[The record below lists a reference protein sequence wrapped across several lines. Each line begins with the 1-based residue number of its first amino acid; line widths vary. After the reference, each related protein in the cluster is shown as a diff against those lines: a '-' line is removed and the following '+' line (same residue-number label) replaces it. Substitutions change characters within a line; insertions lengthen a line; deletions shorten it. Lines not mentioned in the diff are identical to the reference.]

1 MQLKSLIPFRNPLNL
16 HSKKFRKDTFSFRRL
31 ARFAGFGAIGLFI
44 LMTLLFAV
52 YSKDLPTPGKIK
64 KSFSPESTRIMD
76 REGNL
81 LFDVHGDERRFILKQ
96 EEIPQSIKNATIAT
110 EDKDFYKHFGF
121 DMRGLVR
128 GVILKPLSGEGFQG
142 GSTITQQ
149 FVKNAL
155 LSPKRTVT
163 RKVKELI
170 LAIEMEMMF
179 SKEQILTFYLNEIP
193 YGSNAYGIEAA
204 AKTYFNKSAK
214 DLTLSEAALL
224 AALPQAPTRL
234 SPYGQR
240 RDELLHRKNFV
251 LDKMAE
257 QGYITKEERD
267 QAKGQELTFVPRR
280 EQIGAP
286 HFSLWVRELLVD
298 EFGEREVLEGGM
310 KVTTTLDPK
319 VQESAVK
326 AVSANVDRIKGFGA
340 TNAAMA
346 AVDPKTG
353 QVLAMV
359 GSIDYF
365 DVENEGNFN
374 VAVAERQPGS
384 SFKPFAYATAFKN
397 KYNPAY
403 TLWDVPTDFGNYTP
417 QNYDGRTRGPITMRG
432 ALANSL
438 NIPAVKTLALAGIDN
453 VIDQAH
459 AMGITTLN
467 DRSRYGLSLVLG
479 GGEVKPIDMA
489 SAFGVFGANGI
500 RNPMTPFLKVED
512 RNGKVL
518 KEYKQEEKRV
528 LDDNVAYEISH
539 ILSDNGARAPVFGA
553 GGPLAFTNRA
563 VAAKTGTTQSYRDA
577 WTVGYT
583 PSLAAAVWVGRNDNT
598 PMENRADGSVV
609 AAPIFRRFM
618 DTALEGKPNE
628 PFTRPSSIKEVAVD
642 RLSNKLPGSFR
653 NEIITDIF
661 APWQIPDD
669 LDDVHVKILVDTV
682 TGKRATDSCP
692 TNRALVEE
700 RFFVEIHSE
709 FPNRPNWEKPVQDWA
724 AANGLNAA
732 PPTETCSA
740 LDPSN
745 NSSVGFL
752 TPQKDTVLTGPFQIA
767 VDVTGGFNVQKVEFF
782 IDNISIGTVGGK
794 PFAIT
799 YDAESISAGTHTLLA
814 VATDPDNR
822 SSSAQLSVRTQK
834 AGTLR
839 LTNIQVASGNA
850 GSVTITWQTNL
861 PSDSKLEYG
870 PNVEY
875 GSTAR
880 DSALVTSHSV
890 PLTALTSSVLY
901 HFRVTSALAGGESAR
916 SADFVF
922 TAP

>member
-1 MQLKSLIPFRNPLNL
+1 MQFKSLIPFRNPLNL
-16 HSKKFRKDTFSFRRL
+16 HYKKFRKNHFSLRRL
-31 ARFAGFGAIGLFI
+31 ARLAGFGAVGLFI
-44 LMTLLFAV
+44 LTTLLFAV

-64 KSFSPESTRIMD
+64 KLFSPESTRIMD

-81 LFDVHGDERRFILKQ
+81 LFDVHGEERRFVLKQ
-96 EEIPQSIKNATIAT
+96 EEIPQSVKDATIAI
-110 EDKDFYKHFGF
+110 EDKDFYQHFGF
-121 DMRGLVR
+121 DVRGLIR
-128 GVILKPLSGEGFQG
+128 GIILKPLSGEGFQG
-142 GSTITQQ
+142 GSTLTQQ

-155 LSPKRTVT
+155 LSPKRTIT

-170 LAIEMEMMF
+170 LAIEMEIMF

-193 YGSNAYGIEAA
+193 YGANAYGIEAA
-204 AKTYFNKSAK
+204 SKTYFDKSAK
-214 DLTLSEAALL
+214 DLTLAQAALL

-240 RDELLHRKNFV
+240 RAELLKRKDAV
-251 LDKMAE
+251 LKKMAE
-257 QGYITKEERD
+257 QGYISEVQRD
-267 QAKGQELTFVPRR
+267 QAQGQALTFVPRR

-286 HFSLWVRELLVD
+286 HFSLWVRELLVE

-319 VQESAVK
+319 VQEAAVK
-326 AVSANVDRIKGFGA
+326 AISANVDRIKGFGA
-340 TNAAMA
+340 TNAALA
-346 AVDPKTG
+346 GVDPKTG

-374 VAVAERQPGS
+374 VAIAERQPGS

-403 TLWDVPTDFGNYTP
+403 VLWDVPTDFGNYAP
-417 QNYDGRTRGPITMRG
+417 QNYDARTRGPITMRG

-479 GGEVKPIDMA
+479 GGEVKPLDMA
-489 SAFGVFGANGI
+489 SAFGVFGVEGV
-500 RNPMTPFLKVED
+500 RNPMTPFLKIED
-512 RNGKVL
+512 RNGNVL
-518 KEYKQEEKRV
+518 KEYKQDEKRV
-528 LDDNVAYEISH
+528 LDENIAYQISH
-539 ILSDNGARAPVFGA
+539 ILSDNGARSAVFGS

-563 VAAKTGTTQSYRDA
+563 VAVKTGTTQSYRDA

-583 PSLAAAVWVGRNDNT
+583 PSLSAAVWVGRNDNT
-598 PMENRADGSVV
+598 PMENRADGSVI

-618 DTALEGKPNE
+618 DTALELTPNE
-628 PFTRPSSIKEVAVD
+628 PFKRPATIQEVAVD

-653 NEIITDIF
+653 NELITDIF

-669 LDDVHVKILVDTV
+669 EDDVHVKVLVDSV

-692 TNRALVEE
+692 TNRSLVEE
-700 RFFVEIHSE
+700 RFFIEIHSE
-709 FPNRPNWEKPVQDWA
+709 FPNRPNWEKPVQDFA
-724 AANGLNAA
+724 AANGLNAS

-752 TPQKDTVLTGPFQIA
+752 TPQKDTVLTGPFQVA

-782 IDNISIGTVGGK
+782 IDNISIGTVEGK
-794 PFAIT
+794 PYALT
-799 YDAESISAGTHTLLA
+799 YDAETIAAGAHTLLA
-814 VATDPDNR
+814 VATDPENR
-822 SSSAQLSVRTQK
+822 SSSASLSVRTQK

-839 LTNIQVASGNA
+839 LTNIQVAPGGA

-861 PSDSKLEYG
+861 PADSKLEYG
-870 PNVEY
+870 PNTEY
-875 GSTAR
+875 GTSVR
-880 DSALVTSHSV
+880 DSVLTTNHSM
-890 PLTALTSSVLY
+890 PLTGLTSSVLY
-901 HFRVTSALAGGESAR
+901 HLRVSSALGGGESAR
-916 SADFVF
+916 SADFIF

>member
-1 MQLKSLIPFRNPLNL
+1 MQLKSLIPLRNPLNL
-16 HSKKFRKDTFSFRRL
+16 HSKRFRKNTFSLRRL
-31 ARFAGFGAIGLFI
+31 ARLAGFGAIGLFI

-121 DMRGLVR
+121 DVRGLVR

-155 LSPKRTVT
+155 LSPKRTIT

-204 AKTYFNKSAK
+204 AKTYFDKSAK
-214 DLTLSEAALL
+214 DLTLSQAALL

-240 RDELLHRKNFV
+240 RDELLRRKDFV

-257 QGYITKEERD
+257 QGYITNEERD

-286 HFSLWVRELLVD
+286 HFSLWVREMLVD

-340 TNAAMA
+340 TNAALA

-489 SAFGVFGANGI
+489 SAFGVFSTGGV
-500 RNPMTPFLKVED
+500 RHPMTPFLKIED

-518 KEYKQEEKRV
+518 KEYKEEEKRV
-528 LDDNVAYEISH
+528 LDENVAYEISH

-583 PSLAAAVWVGRNDNT
+583 PSLAVAVWVGRNDNT

-628 PFTRPSSIKEVAVD
+628 PFTRPPSIKEVTVD
-642 RLSNKLPGSFR
+642 RLSNKLPGAFR

-669 LDDVHVKILVDTV
+669 TDDVHVKVLVDTV
-682 TGKRATDSCP
+682 TGKRATDTCP

-724 AANGLNAA
+724 AANGLNAS

-767 VDVTGGFNVQKVEFF
+767 VDITGGFNVQKVEFF
-782 IDNISIGTVGGK
+782 IDNISIGTVTSK
-794 PFAIT
+794 PYTLT
-799 YDAESISAGTHTLLA
+799 YDAESIAAGAHTLLA

-839 LTNIQVASGNA
+839 LTNVQVGNGSA
-850 GSVTITWQTNL
+850 GNVTITWQTNL
-861 PSDSKLEYG
+861 PSDSKVEYG
-870 PNVEY
+870 PSTEY

-880 DSALVTSHSV
+880 EGTLLTSHSV
-890 PLTALTSSVLY
+890 PLTGLTSGVLY
-901 HFRVTSALAGGESAR
+901 HFRVISALGSGESAR
-916 SADFVF
+916 SADFIF